1 MNKTV
6 LGIDIG
12 SIALSVVEL
21 GADNE
26 ILNSNYCFHHGEVRE
41 TLLNV
46 LENYELKR
54 VRGIAT
60 TSSASSYLK
69 SSRDY
74 DSRIAYISAAKMFY
88 SDVSALLIV
97 GGEKFGLAVFDENG
111 DYLNYRSNSS
121 CAAGT
126 GSFLDQQA
134 RRLNI
139 KSIEEFTQI
148 SLSNNGPLPGI
159 ASRCAVF
166 AKTDLIHAQ
175 QEGYSLASICDGL
188 SYGLAKSIYDTLFSG
203 NTPVERLVFTGG
215 VSKNSAVAGHLS
227 NLIGTDI
234 TIHKD
239 SHIFGAMG
247 AALNLINE
255 EETPAPMEI
264 STPAEIVKTKVSEK
278 NYYHTNLDI
287 KLSDYPEFNSEK
299 RYIYKAKIAD
309 FSIDIE
315 VDIYSELVRGKSYNL
330 YLGIDIGSTS
340 TKAVLIDREKEVL
353 AGLYTRTSG
362 RPIQAV
368 QALFSAIDGIRDEQE
383 IQIQITG
390 TSTTGSGRKFIG
402 KIINADIVL
411 DEITAHARAAYE
423 LDEDVDTIIEIGG
436 QDSKFT
442 TLKNGMVTFSIMN
455 NVCAA
460 GTGSFIE
467 EQSKKLDCPIEDYS
481 RRALN
486 SKAPL
491 SSDRCTVF
499 MERDLNHYIS
509 DGYERNEILASA
521 LHSVRDNYLSKVATE
536 KNIGEKIFFQG
547 ATAKNRALVAAFEQ
561 KLEKPIMVS
570 KYCHLTGALGSAL
583 TLHDNGIHETN
594 FRGLKI
600 YEKTIDT
607 EYEVCALCNNSCKI
621 SLVNIDGEKVAY
633 GFLCGRDYETKK
645 FVKSETSGFDLLKT
659 RNRVFRNNEKRE
671 VEDSPV
677 VGIPAAL
684 HVTEDVELWE
694 RFFNLLSIKTVT
706 SREYTKS
713 ISDGKKIAQ
722 AEFCAPMASLHGH
735 IDYLNDRCDFIFLPT
750 YIENRTGEK
759 EVKRNYCYYTQFASS
774 IILSNTQLKNRDKIL
789 PPVIKSLNSDFNI
802 RFQLFNTVKKIKGK
816 TPNFLNITSAYDRAL
831 KERNAA
837 HSKLKSLFRKE
848 LKNSEKISVMLL
860 GRPYSILDESM
871 NSRIPDIFN
880 RLGIKAFYQEML
892 EFDRDAIRPV
902 EDLSDALHWRY
913 ASTIIEAAQQ
923 VAQTPGLYP
932 VFLTSFKCTPDAFV
946 VEYFKDI
953 MDSYDKPYLIL
964 QLDEHNSNVGYETRI
979 ESCIRSF
986 NNHHLKRKKQASV
999 KSKIGNFN
1007 FLKGPASL
1015 KGKTLL
1021 IPNWDNFTCS
1031 LLEAVLKKE
1040 GVDARALEE
1049 TEEKIQL
1056 GTGLNSGQCLPLSII
1071 AYEAI
1076 DYINTHNLKPENC
1089 AIWAID
1095 SKIACNLGMFSHFI
1109 KKTIHAYDEK
1119 FSDISVYAG
1128 EIVYHDIS
1136 FNASLNSYLAYM
1148 FSGLIKKVGCSIRPY
1163 EKNKGDTNRVIE
1175 TSRQILIDTFLTD
1188 RSKETAIEIILS
1200 LFDKIERTKT
1210 ERPKVAVIGDLYVR
1224 DNDIMNQ
1231 NLIEYIEEQ
1240 GGEVITTPY
1249 NEFMKI
1255 IAETYLK
1262 KWMRQG
1268 KYLYAA
1274 KLKMIKTAVEL
1285 VERKYN
1291 TLFNGFL
1298 NRKKHKVF
1306 SDPEKVLAR
1315 MDVTRDQTGESVDNI
1330 LKIFHL
1336 MEQHPDISLFVQTNP
1351 SYCCPSLVTEAM
1363 TERFEEL
1370 TGVPIVTIE
1379 YDGTSGSKN
1388 NDIIPYIRYPRRKIK
1403 IAGNKAV

>member
-1 MNKTV
+1 MSTTI

-12 SIALSVVEL
+12 SISLSVVEL
-21 GADNE
+21 NRNNE
-26 ILNSNYCFHHGEVRE
+26 ILNSTYSFHHGEVRE
-41 TLLNV
+41 TLLEI
-46 LENYELKR
+46 LDTYDLAR

-60 TSSASSYLK
+60 TSSASSYVK
-69 SSRDY
+69 NSRDY

-88 SDVSALLIV
+88 TDLSALLVV
-97 GGEKFGLAVFDENG
+97 GGEKFGLAVFDDNG

-134 RRLNI
+134 KRLNI
-139 KSIEEFTQI
+139 SSIEEFTRI
-148 SLSNNGPLPGI
+148 SLSNGGPLPGI

-203 NTPVERLVFTGG
+203 NTSVEKLIFTGG

-227 NLIGTDI
+227 TLTGADI
-234 TIHKD
+234 TTHPH
-239 SHIFGAMG
+239 SHIFGAIG
-247 AALNLINE
+247 AALNLQDE
-255 EETPAPMEI
+255 EGTYTPLEI
-264 STPAEIVKTKVSEK
+264 SVPGDIVKTEISKKS
-278 NYYHTNLDI
+278 YYHTDLDI
-287 KLSDYPEFNSEK
+287 KLSDYPEFTSDK
-299 RYIYKAKIAD
+299 RYLFRAEIAS
-309 FSIDIE
+309 FSIDVE
-315 VDIYSELVRGKSYNL
+315 VDLYSKIENGKNYSL

-340 TKAVLIDREKEVL
+340 TKAVLVDLNKDVL

-362 RPIQAV
+362 RPVQAV
-368 QALFSAIDGIRDEQE
+368 QALFSAIRDIQEKHEIDIR
-383 IQIQITG
+383 ILG
-390 TSTTGSGRKFIG
+390 SASTGSGRKFIG

-423 LDEDVDTIIEIGG
+423 LDSEVDTIIEIGG

-442 TLKNGMVTFSIMN
+442 TMKNGMVTFSIMN

-467 EQSKKLDCPIEDYS
+467 EQAKKLDCPVEEYS
-481 RRALN
+481 ERALN

-509 DGYERNEILASA
+509 DGYEKNEILASA

-561 KLEKPIMVS
+561 KLQKPIMVS

-583 TLHDNGIHETN
+583 TLHDNSLTETA
-594 FRGLKI
+594 FRGLELYKKVI
-600 YEKTIDT
+600 EP
-607 EYEVCALCNNSCKI
+607 EYEVCSLCNNSCKI

-633 GFLCGRDYETKK
+633 GFLCGRDYETAKY
-645 FVKSETSGFDLLKT
+645 VKSESSGFELLKT
-659 RNRVFRNNEKRE
+659 RKRIFRNKENNEIGN
-671 VEDSPV
+671 SPV
-677 VGIPAAL
+677 VGIPASL
-684 HVTEDVELWE
+684 HLAEDVELWE

-706 SREYTKS
+706 SSEYANS
-713 ISDGKKIAQ
+713 ISDGKNIAQ

-735 IDYLNDRCDFIFLPT
+735 IDYLSDRCDFIFLPT
-750 YIENRTGEK
+750 YIEEMSGEK
-759 EVKRNYCYYTQFASS
+759 EVKRNYCYYTQFAPS
-774 IILSNTQLKNRDKIL
+774 IILSNTSLKNRDKIL
-789 PPVIKSLNSDFNI
+789 TPVIRSLNSDFNT
-802 RFQLFNTVKKIKGK
+802 RFQLFNTVKSIKGK
-816 TPNFLNITSAYDRAL
+816 TPNFLNITSAYDRVL
-831 KERNAA
+831 KEKEDSYRN
-837 HSKLKSLFRKE
+837 LRSLFKKE
-848 LKNSEKISVMLL
+848 LQSAENISVMLL
-860 GRPYSILDESM
+860 GRPYSVLNESM

-880 RLGIKAFYQEML
+880 RLGIKAFFQDML
-892 EFDRDAIRPV
+892 EIDKEKIKPV
-902 EDLSDALHWRY
+902 EELSDAMHWKY
-913 ASTIIEAAQQ
+913 TSEIVEAAQQ
-923 VAQTPGLYP
+923 VAETEGLYP
-932 VFLTSFKCTPDAFV
+932 VLLTSFKCTPDAFL
-946 VEYFKDI
+946 VEYFKDV
-953 MDSYDKPYLIL
+953 MDSYEKPYLIL

-986 NNHHLKRKKQASV
+986 NNHHMEKKNTSA
-999 KSKIGNFN
+999 KSKIDDFTILTGS
-1007 FLKGPASL
+1007 ASL
-1015 KGKTLL
+1015 KDKTLL

-1040 GVDARALEE
+1040 GVDARVLEE
-1049 TEEKIQL
+1049 TDEKIQL

-1089 AIWAID
+1089 AVWAID
-1095 SKIACNLGMFSHFI
+1095 SKIACNLGMFSHYI
-1109 KKTIHAYDEK
+1109 KKTIQSYDEK
-1119 FSDISVYAG
+1119 FRDISVYAG

-1136 FNASLNSYLAYM
+1136 FNASLNSYFAYM
-1148 FSGLIKKVGCSIRPY
+1148 FSGLIKKIGCSIRPY
-1163 EKNKGDTNRVIE
+1163 ENKKGETNRVIE
-1175 TSRQILIDTFLTD
+1175 MSRQILIDTFLND
-1188 RSKETAIEIILS
+1188 RSKETTIEIILS
-1200 LFDKIERTKT
+1200 LFEKIERTKT
-1210 ERPKVAVIGDLYVR
+1210 ERPKVALIGDLYVR
-1224 DNDIMNQ
+1224 DNDVMNQ
-1231 NLIEYIEEQ
+1231 NLVEYIEEQ

-1255 IAETYLK
+1255 IAETYLR

-1291 TLFNGFL
+1291 TLFNNFL
-1298 NRKKHKVF
+1298 DREKHKVL

-1315 MDVTRDQTGESVDNI
+1315 MNVTQDQTGESVDNI

-1336 MEQHPDISLFVQTNP
+1336 MKQHPDTSLFVQTNP

-1388 NDIIPYIRYPRRKIK
+1388 NDIIPYLRYPRKK
-1403 IAGNKAV
+1403 KNIANDKAV